1 MEEEERRQNLNHQR
15 LRFGEPED
23 QDHDAASAVGS
34 GAGFSSQ
41 NGGGGAG
48 QAAEFENKQSRNH
61 SKRSVRIAD
70 GPPDPWQS
78 GQKKQ
83 ATIRINE
90 ARNKTK
96 IKVKT
101 SNFSD
106 AETCCLYNIMN

>member
-1 MEEEERRQNLNHQR
+1 MEEEERQQNLNHQR
-15 LRFGEPED
+15 LRFGEPEPE
-23 QDHDAASAVGS
+23 QNV
-34 GAGFSSQ
+34 AGGVTFQ
-41 NGGGGAG
+41 YGGAG
-48 QAAEFENKQSRNH
+48 QAAELSEKQSRNH

-96 IKVKT
+96 IKVKKQ
-101 SNFSD
+101 F
-106 AETCCLYNIMN
+106 

>member
-23 QDHDAASAVGS
+23 QDDAASAVGS
-34 GAGFSSQ
+34 GPGFSQ

-96 IKVKT
+96 IKVKINYII
-101 SNFSD
+101 S
-106 AETCCLYNIMN
+106 

>member
-23 QDHDAASAVGS
+23 QDDAASAVGS
-34 GAGFSSQ
+34 GAGFSQ
-41 NGGGGAG
+41 NGGGGAE

-96 IKVKT
+96 IKVKI
-101 SNFSD
+101 NH
-106 AETCCLYNIMN
+106 II

>member
-1 MEEEERRQNLNHQR
+1 MEEEERQQNLNHQR

-23 QDHDAASAVGS
+23 QDDAASAVGS
-34 GAGFSSQ
+34 GAGFSQ

-96 IKVKT
+96 IKVKINYII
-101 SNFSD
+101 S
-106 AETCCLYNIMN
+106 

>member
-23 QDHDAASAVGS
+23 QDDAASAVGS
-34 GAGFSSQ
+34 GPGFSQ

-96 IKVKT
+96 IKVKI
-101 SNFSD
+101 N
-106 AETCCLYNIMN
+106 YII

>member
-23 QDHDAASAVGS
+23 QDDAASAVGS
-34 GAGFSSQ
+34 GAGFSQ

-96 IKVKT
+96 IKVKKQ
-101 SNFSD
+101 F
-106 AETCCLYNIMN
+106 